1 MTQRKQIPSD
11 FPRPPQLTIKFYRRP
26 FPSLEVLYKYK
37 LLNTPDKSILGL
49 KVTFPP
55 GASTPPHTHAGA
67 FVAVNVL
74 SGTVLNK
81 MNDDPMTIKKSGDS
95 FYEAP
100 GCRHRISDNA
110 SHTEEASIIA
120 TLILETETMDALME
134 KVGVAG
140 LVVIDEEYREQVM
153 EQMVKVQAEAAKG
166 SI

>member
-67 FVAVNVL
+67 FVAVIVL

-81 MNDDPMTIKKSGDS
+81 MNDDPMTIKKAGDS

>member
-1 MTQRKQIPSD
+1 M
-11 FPRPPQLTIKFYRRP
+11 KFYRRP
-26 FPSLEVLYKYK
+26 FPSLQVLYKYK

-49 KVTFPP
+49 KVTFPL

-74 SGTVLNK
+74 TGTVLNK
-81 MNDDPMTIKKSGDS
+81 MNDDPMTIKKAGDS

-110 SHTEEASIIA
+110 SQTEEACIIA
-120 TLILETETMDALME
+120 TLILETETMDTLMA
-134 KVGVAG
+134 KAGAAG

-153 EQMVKVQAEAAKG
+153 EQMAKMQAEATKS

>member
-81 MNDDPMTIKKSGDS
+81 MNDDPMTIKKAGDS